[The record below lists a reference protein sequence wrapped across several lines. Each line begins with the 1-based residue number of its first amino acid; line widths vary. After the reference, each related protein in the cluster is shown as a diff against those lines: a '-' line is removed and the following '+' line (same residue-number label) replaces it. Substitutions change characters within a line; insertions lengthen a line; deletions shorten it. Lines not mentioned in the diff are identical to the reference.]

1 MPGAAAL
8 RAQACV
14 VAAAFGLLWAALL
27 LTAGGD
33 ERTTWSRLV
42 TDTLVLALA
51 SLLALAL
58 VRGSGSE
65 PEDAARNARAA
76 LIALAGALFGLL
88 LFWTGASVVL
98 GTAVFLLA
106 GPHLR
111 PLAWTGAAIAALN
124 ALYFPVV
131 AVLEYAPGVPG

>member
-42 TDTLVLALA
+42 TDTLVL
-51 SLLALAL
+51 
-58 VRGSGSE
+58 
-65 PEDAARNARAA
+65 
-76 LIALAGALFGLL
+76 ALAGALFGLL